1 VLKIADDSGVSPGD
15 CLVAVPPKLVD
26 GTEDGKRARVAS
38 ELAERAIASWDATDA
53 RGKLS
58 PRRPDEVAIVPYA
71 SLRGLEGWATVLL
84 DLDAWDDN
92 RRRHPNTE
100 PDEQTTADEVA
111 KRALLLAVTRA
122 AHVLAITTNDPSSR
136 VAAWIEETSQD
147 IGNAAI
153 IERW

>member
-1 VLKIADDSGVSPGD
+1 M
-15 CLVAVPPKLVD
+15 
-26 GTEDGKRARVAS
+26 
-38 ELAERAIASWDATDA
+38 AERGIATWDATDD

-58 PRRPDEVAIVPYA
+58 PRQPDEVAIVPYA

-92 RRRHPNTE
+92 RQRHPNTE
-100 PDEQTTADEVA
+100 PDEPTTADEVA

-122 AHVLAITTNDPSSR
+122 AHVLAITTSDPTSR
-136 VAAWIEETSQD
+136 VAYWLAE
-147 IGNAAI
+147 AAGTVSGAL